1 VGIERAMGADPI
13 QDACPVCGAMLA
25 EDDERCPRCGADVTR
40 DRTLDE
46 PVAAPGEAPA
56 PDPERVR
63 SGSEEVEPPEDVDYR
78 ERKPSYEA
86 GFRPPLPDDA

>member
-1 VGIERAMGADPI
+1 MAAPEPI

-46 PVAAPGEAPA
+46 PVPAPA
-56 PDPERVR
+56 ETPMPDPERVQAR
-63 SGSEEVEPPEDVDYR
+63 REDTVEPPEDVDYR

-86 GFRPPLPDDA
+86 GFRPPAPDSD